1 MFEAIVL
8 LIFWRHKVKKR
19 SHVSQ
24 KCRVYVF
31 NQLSNSNV
39 VNSGVCSCFLQ
50 YLSAVYNCKC
60 IYVVSFNDLYIFC
73 SMEVCAE
80 RCPVPIV
87 VTMSY
92 GLSIDDV
99 DCASTFWVS
108 KGIALESDEV
118 FFDWIVQWKVAVAK
132 VTHK

>member
-8 LIFWRHKVKKR
+8 LILWRHKVKKR
-19 SHVSQ
+19 SHVGQ
-24 KCRVYVF
+24 KCRVCVF

-39 VNSGVCSCFLQ
+39 VNSGVSSFFLQ
-50 YLSAVYNCKC
+50 FLSDAYNCKC
-60 IYVVSFNDLYIFC
+60 IFVVSFNDLYIFC

-92 GLSIDDV
+92 SLLIDDV
-99 DCASTFWVS
+99 DCALTFWVS
-108 KGIALESDEV
+108 KGITLESDE
-118 FFDWIVQWKVAVAK
+118 FIFDWIVQ
-132 VTHK
+132 